1 MGGESSR
8 ASSPRARRE
17 SEANGKKC
25 NSSLQI
31 LPRRTRALD
40 GERPCVINYRQVH
53 ILERGFFYTT
63 LNYTKF
69 AFCIIGDMSPSFP
82 FFVISYHREGCFSRL
97 LGNLGKIC
105 KLPLLRTRSKI
116 CNVTRETPRR
126 FHRLRFALRATHLRW
141 RLLLRFAKYR
151 TRLKFSSRTSICQ
164 FLPSSLLTFH
174 YSTRS
179 RVKTSAPR
187 P

>member
-40 GERPCVINYRQVH
+40 EKRPCVINSIQVH

-69 AFCIIGDMSPSFP
+69 LFLLDVSYKNKILYSRRVL
-82 FFVISYHREGCFSRL
+82 VIEG
-97 LGNLGKIC
+97 
-105 KLPLLRTRSKI
+105 
-116 CNVTRETPRR
+116 
-126 FHRLRFALRATHLRW
+126 A
-141 RLLLRFAKYR
+141 
-151 TRLKFSSRTSICQ
+151 
-164 FLPSSLLTFH
+164 LPS
-174 YSTRS
+174 
-179 RVKTSAPR
+179 
-187 P
+187 